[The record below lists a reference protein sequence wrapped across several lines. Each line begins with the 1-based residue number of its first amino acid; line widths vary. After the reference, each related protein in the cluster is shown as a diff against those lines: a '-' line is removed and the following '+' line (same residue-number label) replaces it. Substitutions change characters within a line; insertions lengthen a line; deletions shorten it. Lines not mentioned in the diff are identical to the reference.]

1 MVPTF
6 IQMADRTQFLV
17 GGGDC
22 EKRASRKG
30 EWTVTEMIRLEEEE
44 TDQETQ
50 EWKKEIKKTRDE
62 IKKIEQSPSTSNQ
75 PEKKKKQELN

>member
-1 MVPTF
+1 
-6 IQMADRTQFLV
+6 
-17 GGGDC
+17 
-22 EKRASRKG
+22 
-30 EWTVTEMIRLEEEE
+30 MIRLEEEE